1 MVGTDTRGVVSD
13 SVVGTDTRGV
23 VSDSVVGTD
32 TGVMVS
38 DSVEEVMNT
47 EEASTIEGLT
57 LDVNNTIE
65 E

>member
-1 MVGTDTRGVVSD
+1 M
-13 SVVGTDTRGV
+13 
-23 VSDSVVGTD
+23 VGTD

-38 DSVEEVMNT
+38 DRVEEVMNT

-57 LDVNNTIE
+57 LDENNTVE